1 MGNELKIIP
10 LGNRVIIKVVEGEEV
25 TKGGI
30 YLPSAIQEA
39 PQTGTVLAVGL
50 GRCFE
55 NGNREQMEI
64 KVGDKILFVKHAG
77 TDIKYDGIDYKILT
91 LQEII
96 GIIEE

>member
-1 MGNELKIIP
+1 
-10 LGNRVIIKVVEGEEV
+10 
-25 TKGGI
+25 
-30 YLPSAIQEA
+30 
-39 PQTGTVLAVGL
+39 
-50 GRCFE
+50 
-55 NGNREQMEI
+55 MEI